1 MTSPKSTSDAIA
13 EACRRLDR
21 ALMDGDAQSAAHHFT
36 HDALLG
42 ESGID
47 DVVGRDAILAFL
59 EQGNEVRTVTH
70 HELHRT
76 ELVDFGELALEY
88 GWFDETKVKPGLPAI
103 HERGRT
109 MTLWRRDTDGA
120 WRIHRL
126 VISDLPSTG
135 AA

>member
-1 MTSPKSTSDAIA
+1 
-13 EACRRLDR
+13 
-21 ALMDGDAQSAAHHFT
+21 MDGDAPGAADHFT

-47 DVVGRDAILAFL
+47 DVVGRDAIRAFL
-59 EQGNEVRTVTH
+59 ERGNEVRTVLH
-70 HELHRT
+70 HELHRI

-88 GWFDETKVKPGLPAI
+88 GWFDETKSKPGLPEI
-103 HERGRT
+103 LERGRT
-109 MTLWRRDTDGA
+109 MTLWRHDSDGA

-126 VISDLPSTG
+126 IISDLPTTG